1 MIDVNETLSN
11 KIDDVLR
18 PLGITRSFRSYRAL
32 RECIIRICEQEDR
45 LEAVQKEIYEPIAD
59 AALQVESH
67 SGRCSP
73 GCEAGMGSQPGRGAR
88 DGRVPAHRLPQ
99 RGAVLGDGV

>member
-32 RECIIRICEQEDR
+32 REGIIRICEQEDR
-45 LEAVQKEIYEPIAD
+45 PEWAFH
-59 AALQVESH
+59 LQCCVS
-67 SGRCSP
+67 
-73 GCEAGMGSQPGRGAR
+73 AMGS
-88 DGRVPAHRLPQ
+88 
-99 RGAVLGDGV
+99 

>member
-45 LEAVQKEIYEPIAD
+45 LEALQKEIYEPIAET
-59 AALQVESH
+59 QH
-67 SGRCSP
+67 CK
-73 GCEAGMGSQPGRGAR
+73 
-88 DGRVPAHRLPQ
+88 
-99 RGAVLGDGV
+99 